1 MIINPKLSQA
11 EQRQIRYLLYLAL
24 SLLIP
29 NLVLQFFA
37 LTSVLDFCLKLLLAL
52 GFYLLVLFL
61 PRRIRKVGV
70 VLLFL
75 ASFFNI
81 FQLVYA
87 MLFSGGVIAV
97 DMFLNIFTSNSNEAS
112 ELLSSLALFIA
123 LAFALYTPFYVILF
137 RLWRKDEALV
147 WHIRGRV
154 IAVVAPLIL
163 SLALLASYILPN
175 SFNLIHDVYPFNMV
189 ENMYVAGQKLIEMDK
204 YPQTVKGFV
213 YNAKSTHAEE
223 QKEVY
228 VLVLGETSR
237 AMNWSLYGYER
248 ETTPYLDSLQNDLLI
263 YRDVLTQSNTTYK
276 SVPIIL
282 SPAEANSAKQLP
294 KVRSLIIA
302 MKEAGFHTI
311 YLSNQPENRSY
322 VDFFASESDEF
333 YRMNKVFPNKEKTYD
348 TDMLALFDRAIKANE
363 CHKLFIVLHTYGSH
377 FNYKDRYPKA
387 FARFTP
393 DNVERTTSSER
404 TKLVNAYDN
413 AIRYTDYFL
422 KEVLQRLELKAED
435 GSCTAMMYLSD
446 HGEDLFDDS
455 RKRILH
461 SSPSLSYYQL
471 HIPMFLWFSENYKAL
486 YPKKIEQA
494 KEQVRS
500 PLSTNVVFHS
510 LLDLAGVETTYRNDS
525 LSLFSPNFQV
535 NDLPRQYLNDRY
547 ECQEISDLK
556 LNAEDQAMWQKMH
569 LRPEW

>member
-1 MIINPKLSQA
+1 MTKASRYSPA
-11 EQRQIRYLLYLAL
+11 EKRQIQYLFYIVL
-24 SLLIP
+24 SLLLP
-29 NLVLQFFA
+29 NIALAVFDFSSISGFVLEILIAYAFYM
-37 LTSVLDFCLKLLLAL
+37 LLL
-52 GFYLLVLFL
+52 FI
-61 PRRIRKVGV
+61 PRRIGKIGII
-70 VLLFL
+70 LLFISSL
-75 ASFFNI
+75 LNI

-123 LAFALYTPFYVILF
+123 LAFALYTPFYIILF
-137 RLWRKDEALV
+137 RLWRKEERLS
-147 WHIRGRV
+147 WHIRGR
-154 IAVVAPLIL
+154 ILALTAPVSGLFLLGIL
-163 SLALLASYILPN
+163 SK
-175 SFNLIHDVYPFNMV
+175 SFNIIHDVYPFNMV

-204 YPQTVKGFV
+204 YPQTVKGFT
-213 YNAKSTHAEE
+213 YGAKSTHPKED
-223 QKEVY
+223 KEVY

-248 ETTPYLDSLQNDLLI
+248 ETTPSLESLQSDLLVF
-263 YRDVLTQSNTTYK
+263 RDVLTQSNTTYK

-282 SPAEANSAKQLP
+282 SPAEAKSAKQLP
-294 KVRSLIIA
+294 KVRSLITA

-348 TDMLALFDRAIKANE
+348 TDMLPLFDRAIKLSEGN
-363 CHKLFIVLHTYGSH
+363 KLFIVLHTYGSH
-377 FNYKDRYPKA
+377 FNYKDRYPKEYA
-387 FARFTP
+387 YYTP
-393 DNVERTTSSER
+393 DNVERTTSTER
-404 TKLVNAYDN
+404 PKLVNAYDN

-422 KEVLQRLELKAED
+422 SAVLQRMKIKAED
-435 GSCTAMMYLSD
+435 GSSTAMMYLSD

-471 HIPMFLWFSENYKAL
+471 HIPMFLWFSESYKAS
-486 YPKKIEQA
+486 YSDKIEQA
-494 KEQVRS
+494 KKQLYS

-510 LLDLAGVETTYRNDS
+510 LLDLAGVQTIYRNDN

-535 NDLPRQYLNDRY
+535 NNLAREYLNDRY
-547 ECQEISDLK
+547 ECEMISELK
-556 LNAEDQAMWQKMH
+556 LNEQDKKMWQRMH

>member
-1 MIINPKLSQA
+1 MTTTSKLSGL
-11 EQRQIRYLLYLAL
+11 EQRQMRYLLYIAL
-24 SLLIP
+24 SLLLP
-29 NLVLQFFA
+29 NITLQIFA
-37 LTSVLDFCLKLLLAL
+37 FTSVLSFCLNLLIAF

-61 PRRIRKVGV
+61 PRRIGKIGV
-70 VLLFL
+70 VFLFL
-75 ASFFNI
+75 ASLFNI

-97 DMFLNIFTSNSNEAS
+97 DMFLNIFTSNSNEAG
-112 ELLSSLALFIA
+112 ELLSSLALFIV
-123 LAFALYTPFYVILF
+123 LAFALYTPFYIILF
-137 RLWRKDEALV
+137 KLWRRDEPLS
-147 WHIRGRV
+147 WGIRGRV
-154 IAVVAPLIL
+154 IAVVAPLIP
-163 SLALLASYILPN
+163 SLALLSSQVLPN
-175 SFNLIHDVYPFNMV
+175 PFNLIHDVYPFNMV
-189 ENMYVAGQKLIEMDK
+189 ENMYVAGQKLIEMDD
-204 YPQTVKGFV
+204 YPKTVKGFS
-213 YNAKSTHAEE
+213 YDAKSTHPKGD
-223 QKEVY
+223 KEIY

-248 ETTPYLDSLQNDLLI
+248 ETTPYLDSLQKDLVI

-294 KVRSLIIA
+294 KVRSIITA
-302 MKEAGFHTI
+302 MEEAGFHTI

-322 VDFFASESDEF
+322 VDFFANESDEF
-333 YRMNKVFPNKEKTYD
+333 YRMNKVFPNKKKTYD
-348 TDMLALFDRAIKANE
+348 TDMLDLFDRAIKLSNSN
-363 CHKLFIVLHTYGSH
+363 KLFIILHTYGSH

-387 FARFTP
+387 FAHFTP
-393 DNVERTTSSER
+393 DNVERTASTER

-422 KEVLQRLELKAED
+422 KEILERLKLKAEE
-435 GSCTAMMYLSD
+435 GSCTAMLYLSD

-471 HIPMFLWFSENYKAL
+471 HIPMFLWFSDNYKAL
-486 YPKKIEQA
+486 YPAKIEQA
-494 KEQVRS
+494 KAQVQS

-525 LSLFSPNFQV
+525 LSLFSPRFQL
-535 NDLPRQYLNDRY
+535 NNSPRQYLNDRY
-547 ECQEISDLK
+547 ECEEISDLK
-556 LNAEDQAMWQKMH
+556 LNDEDQAMWQKMN
-569 LRPEW
+569 LRREW

>member
-1 MIINPKLSQA
+1 MTQTSRISSA
-11 EQRQIRYLLYLAL
+11 EKRQVRYLLYIAL
-24 SLLIP
+24 SLLLP
-29 NLVLQFFA
+29 NLALQIFA
-37 LTSVLDFCLKLLLAL
+37 FTSLLGFLVNLLIAFS
-52 GFYLLVLFL
+52 FYLLVLFL
-61 PRRIRKVGV
+61 PARIGKIGVG
-70 VLLFL
+70 LLFL
-75 ASFFNI
+75 SSLFNI

-123 LAFALYTPFYVILF
+123 LAFALYTPFFILLF
-137 RLWRKDEALV
+137 KLWRKDERLP
-147 WHIRGRV
+147 WRIRRRIV
-154 IAVVAPLIL
+154 SVTAPLIPVL
-163 SLALLASYILPN
+163 SLLAPYILA

-204 YPQTVKGFV
+204 YPETVKGFT
-213 YNAKSTHAEE
+213 YKATSSHDKE
-223 QKEVY
+223 QREVY

-248 ETTPYLDSLQNDLLI
+248 ETTPCLDSLENELLI

-282 SPAEANSAKQLP
+282 SPAEASSAGQLP
-294 KVRSLIIA
+294 KVRSLITA
-302 MKEAGFHTI
+302 MEEAGFHTI

-322 VDFFASESDEF
+322 VDFFAGESDEF

-348 TDMLALFDRAIKANE
+348 TDMLALFDRAIKVSESN
-363 CHKLFIVLHTYGSH
+363 KLFIILHTYGSH

-387 FARFTP
+387 FAHFTP
-393 DNVERTTSSER
+393 DNVERTSSLER
-404 TKLVNAYDN
+404 EKLVNAYDN

-422 KEVLQRLELKAED
+422 KEVLQRLKLKAED
-435 GSCTAMMYLSD
+435 GSCTAMFYLSD

-471 HIPMFLWFSENYKAL
+471 HIPMFLWFSDSYKAL
-486 YPKKIEQA
+486 YAEKIKQA
-494 KEQVRS
+494 EAQQSS

-510 LLDLAGVETTYRNDS
+510 LLDLAGVETSYRKDS
-525 LSLFSPNFQV
+525 LSVFSASFKQ
-535 NDLPRQYLNDRY
+535 NDAPRQYLNDRY
-547 ECQEISDLK
+547 ECQAISELK
-556 LNAEDQAMWQKMH
+556 LNEQDQAMWQKMH
-569 LRPEW
+569 LRKEW